1 MATITLDDGT
11 GTLVFDGVQ
20 YRVRDWSDVF
30 LVGPSRGRNLTVAGA
45 SGTLARGRVRD
56 ELAVELRDVFINGRA
71 NPDGSAA
78 TSPAGN
84 VRALIRDLT
93 VFLEDGPRTFTMT
106 VVDGALTLEGSVTF
120 EEMGRLRFIPPD
132 LAEVNLLFT
141 VADGRFVEVES
152 GP

>member
-78 TSPAGN
+78 TNPAGN

-141 VADGRFVEVES
+141 VAAGRFVEVES